1 MARVLEF
8 EVCLRMLTM
17 FVGQRTAKPLSF
29 VFFAFSI
36 SCNLISPFKLHGATL
51 PVLFNGLGYRV
62 RLVYKF

>member
-1 MARVLEF
+1 MSTNAYH
-8 EVCLRMLTM
+8 VC
-17 FVGQRTAKPLSF
+17 RTKDCKAFKLC
-29 VFFAFSI
+29 FFAFSI